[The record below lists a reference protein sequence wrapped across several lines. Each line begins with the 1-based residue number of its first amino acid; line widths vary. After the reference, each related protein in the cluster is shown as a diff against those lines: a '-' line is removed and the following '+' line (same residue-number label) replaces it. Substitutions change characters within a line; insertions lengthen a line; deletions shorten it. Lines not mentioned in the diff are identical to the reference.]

1 MYDYNP
7 YRQAYNPYPQ
17 IQANYPQTFPQRYP
31 QQPMQMPVNNI
42 VKGRVVTGIEE
53 ARAAQVDLD
62 GTPSYFPSLGEGKIY
77 VKYIGMDGLP
87 VFQAFVVEQPKPQM
101 QGISLEALA
110 QRVQNIENVI
120 QNMKGGTNDVQPDA
134 NAGNVAA
141 QQ

>member
-7 YRQAYNPYPQ
+7 YRPPYNGYPQ
-17 IQANYPQTFPQRYP
+17 VQGNYPQTYQQRYP
-31 QQPMQMPVNNI
+31 QQQMQMPVNNI

-87 VFQAFVVEQPKPQM
+87 VFQSFIVEQPKPQM
-101 QGISLEALA
+101 QGISLESLA
-110 QRVQNIENVI
+110 QRVQNIENAI
-120 QNMKGGTNDVQPDA
+120 QNMNGGVGHVQPNGDDA
-134 NAGNVAA
+134 NATV
-141 QQ
+141 

>member
-17 IQANYPQTFPQRYP
+17 IQANYPQTYPQRYP
-31 QQPMQMPVNNI
+31 QQQMQMPVNNI

-87 VFQAFVVEQPKPQM
+87 VFQTFIVEQPKPQM
-101 QGISLEALA
+101 PGISLESLA
-110 QRVQNIENVI
+110 QRVQNIENSI
-120 QNMKGGTNDVQPDA
+120 QNMNGGAGHVQSNGDDA
-134 NAGNVAA
+134 NATV
-141 QQ
+141 

>member
-31 QQPMQMPVNNI
+31 QQQVQMPVNNI

-87 VFQAFVVEQPKPQM
+87 VFQTFIVERPKRQM
-101 QGISLEALA
+101 PGISLESLA
-110 QRVQNIENVI
+110 QRVQNIENAI
-120 QNMKGGTNDVQPDA
+120 QNMNGGAVNVQPNGNDA
-134 NAGNVAA
+134 DATE
-141 QQ
+141 

>member
-17 IQANYPQTFPQRYP
+17 IQANYPQTYPQRYP
-31 QQPMQMPVNNI
+31 QQQMQIPVNNI

-101 QGISLEALA
+101 QGLSLEALA
-110 QRVQNIENVI
+110 QRVQNIENAI
-120 QNMKGGTNDVQPDA
+120 QNMNGGAGHVQPNGDDA
-134 NAGNVAA
+134 NATV
-141 QQ
+141 

>member
-7 YRQAYNPYPQ
+7 YRAPYNGYPQ
-17 IQANYPQTFPQRYP
+17 VQGNYPQTYPQRYP
-31 QQPMQMPVNNI
+31 QQQMQMPVNNI

-87 VFQAFVVEQPKPQM
+87 VFQTFIVEQPKPQM
-101 QGISLEALA
+101 PGISLESLA
-110 QRVQNIENVI
+110 QRVQNIENEI
-120 QNMKGGTNDVQPDA
+120 QNMNGGAVNVQPNGNDA
-134 NAGNVAA
+134 NVTE
-141 QQ
+141 

>member
-31 QQPMQMPVNNI
+31 QQQIQIPVNNI

-62 GTPSYFPSLGEGKIY
+62 GTPSYFPSLCEGKIY

-87 VFQAFVVEQPKPQM
+87 VFQTFIVEQQKPQM
-101 QGISLEALA
+101 PGISLESLA
-110 QRVQNIENVI
+110 QRVQNIENAI
-120 QNMKGGTNDVQPDA
+120 QNMNGGAVNVQPNGNDA
-134 NAGNVAA
+134 NVTE
-141 QQ
+141 

>member
-7 YRQAYNPYPQ
+7 YRQPFNGYPQ

-31 QQPMQMPVNNI
+31 QQQVQMPVNNI

-87 VFQAFVVEQPKPQM
+87 VFQTFIVEQPKPQIP
-101 QGISLEALA
+101 GISLESLA
-110 QRVQNIENVI
+110 QRVQNIENAI
-120 QNMKGGTNDVQPDA
+120 QNMNGGAVNVQPNGNDA
-134 NAGNVAA
+134 NATE
-141 QQ
+141 

>member
-7 YRQAYNPYPQ
+7 YRQSFNGYPQ
-17 IQANYPQTFPQRYP
+17 VQGNYPQTYPQRYP
-31 QQPMQMPVNNI
+31 QQQMQMPVNNI

-87 VFQAFVVEQPKPQM
+87 VFQSFIVEQPKPQM
-101 QGISLEALA
+101 QGISLESLA
-110 QRVQNIENVI
+110 QRVQNIENAI
-120 QNMKGGTNDVQPDA
+120 QNMKGDAVNVQSNGNDA
-134 NAGNVAA
+134 NATV
-141 QQ
+141 

>member
-17 IQANYPQTFPQRYP
+17 IQANYPQTYPQRYP
-31 QQPMQMPVNNI
+31 QQQMPVNNI

-53 ARAAQVDLD
+53 ARAAQVELD

-87 VFQAFVVEQPKPQM
+87 VFQTFIVEQPKPQM
-101 QGISLEALA
+101 PGISLEALA
-110 QRVQNIENVI
+110 QRVQNIENAI
-120 QNMKGGTNDVQPDA
+120 QNMNGGAVNVQPNGNDA
-134 NAGNVAA
+134 NATE
-141 QQ
+141 

>member
-31 QQPMQMPVNNI
+31 QQQMQMPVNNI

-87 VFQAFVVEQPKPQM
+87 VFQTFIVEQPKPQM
-101 QGISLEALA
+101 PGISLESLA
-110 QRVQNIENVI
+110 QRVQNIENAI
-120 QNMKGGTNDVQPDA
+120 QNMNGGAVNVQSNGNDA
-134 NAGNVAA
+134 NATV
-141 QQ
+141 

>member
-7 YRQAYNPYPQ
+7 YRPPYSGYPQ
-17 IQANYPQTFPQRYP
+17 VQGNYPQTYPQRYP
-31 QQPMQMPVNNI
+31 QQQMQMPMNNI

-87 VFQAFVVEQPKPQM
+87 VFQSFIVEQPKPQM
-101 QGISLEALA
+101 PGISLESLA
-110 QRVQNIENVI
+110 QRVQNIENAI
-120 QNMKGGTNDVQPDA
+120 QNMNGGAVNVQPNGNDA
-134 NAGNVAA
+134 NATE
-141 QQ
+141 

>member
-31 QQPMQMPVNNI
+31 QQQIQMPVNNI

-87 VFQAFVVEQPKPQM
+87 VFQTFIVEQPKPQM
-101 QGISLEALA
+101 PGISLEALA
-110 QRVQNIENVI
+110 QRVQNIENSI
-120 QNMKGGTNDVQPDA
+120 QNMNGGAVNVQPNGNDA
-134 NAGNVAA
+134 NVTE
-141 QQ
+141 

>member
-17 IQANYPQTFPQRYP
+17 IQANYQQTFPQRYP
-31 QQPMQMPVNNI
+31 QQQMQMPVNNI

-87 VFQAFVVEQPKPQM
+87 VFQTFIVEQPKPQM
-101 QGISLEALA
+101 QGISLESLA
-110 QRVQNIENVI
+110 QRVQNIENAI
-120 QNMKGGTNDVQPDA
+120 QNMNGGAGHVQPNGDDA
-134 NAGNVAA
+134 NATV
-141 QQ
+141 

>member
-7 YRQAYNPYPQ
+7 YRPPYNGYPQ
-17 IQANYPQTFPQRYP
+17 VQGNYPQTYPQRYP

-87 VFQAFVVEQPKPQM
+87 VFQSFIVEQQKSQM
-101 QGISLEALA
+101 QGISLESLA
-110 QRVQNIENVI
+110 QRVQNIENAI
-120 QNMKGGTNDVQPDA
+120 QNMNGGAVNVQSNGDDA
-134 NAGNVAA
+134 NATV
-141 QQ
+141 

>member
-31 QQPMQMPVNNI
+31 QQQIQMPVNNI

-87 VFQAFVVEQPKPQM
+87 VFQSFIVEQPKPQM
-101 QGISLEALA
+101 PGISLESLA
-110 QRVQNIENVI
+110 QRVQNIENAI
-120 QNMKGGTNDVQPDA
+120 QNMNGGAVNVQSNGDDA
-134 NAGNVAA
+134 NATV
-141 QQ
+141 

>member
-7 YRQAYNPYPQ
+7 YRPTYNGYPQ
-17 IQANYPQTFPQRYP
+17 VQGNYPQTFPQRYP
-31 QQPMQMPVNNI
+31 QQQVQMPVNNI

-87 VFQAFVVEQPKPQM
+87 VFQTFIVEQPKPQM
-101 QGISLEALA
+101 PGISLESLA
-110 QRVQNIENVI
+110 QRVQNIENAI
-120 QNMKGGTNDVQPDA
+120 QNMNGGAVNVQPNGNDA
-134 NAGNVAA
+134 NATE
-141 QQ
+141 

>member
-7 YRQAYNPYPQ
+7 YRQSYNPYPQ

-31 QQPMQMPVNNI
+31 QQQIQMPVNNI

-62 GTPSYFPSLGEGKIY
+62 GTPSYFTSLGEGKIY

-87 VFQAFVVEQPKPQM
+87 VFQTFIVEQPKPQM
-101 QGISLEALA
+101 PGISLESLA
-110 QRVQNIENVI
+110 QRVQNIENAI
-120 QNMKGGTNDVQPDA
+120 QNMNGGAVNVKSNGDDA
-134 NAGNVAA
+134 NATV
-141 QQ
+141 

>member
-17 IQANYPQTFPQRYP
+17 IQSNYPQTFPQRYP
-31 QQPMQMPVNNI
+31 QQQIQMPVNNI

-87 VFQAFVVEQPKPQM
+87 VFQSFIVEQPKPQM
-101 QGISLEALA
+101 QGISLESLA
-110 QRVQNIENVI
+110 QRVQNIENAI
-120 QNMKGGTNDVQPDA
+120 QNMNGGAVNVQPNGNDA
-134 NAGNVAA
+134 NATE
-141 QQ
+141 